1 MRFSFDWTKPSQTRV
16 LVIGDVMLDRYIW
29 GDVRRISPEA
39 PVPVVAVQNKSQVPG
54 GAGNVAANLAG
65 IECPVTL
72 IGLCGTDANADIL
85 MHLLNESGIKALIH
99 QTEERPTIAKTRVMA
114 GIQQICRI
122 DEENPLPLDPALA
135 GILLQKFEQEL
146 KEASSVILSDYGKG
160 ILQTPDLCQ
169 AMIRASRSRSIP
181 VLVDPKGSDWSR
193 YRGASGITPNTAEL
207 NSAAGVNTGSEEAL
221 RTAADRMLI
230 KTNLEWLLT
239 TRGPKGMLLTRKPDE
254 EPLWIPAVA
263 KEVYDVSGAGDT
275 VIAVTAACLACG
287 LDIRDAATV
296 ANTAAGIVVGKLGTQ
311 PILKTELED
320 ALQSD
325 MERGRNGQ
333 SRKMLG
339 VQAAIHQ
346 VRSWQ
351 ASGKTVVFTNGCFD
365 LLHPGHIHIL
375 HEARALG
382 DRLVVGLNSDISVRR
397 LKGASRP
404 ILGERDRA
412 ALLSALADVDAVV
425 LFSEDTPIDL
435 ITHLKPDILVK
446 GDDYRIDQV
455 VGRQVVESYG
465 GKVMLVPLL
474 RGYSTTGIA
483 GRIQAGGDAGA

>member
-1 MRFSFDWTKPSQTRV
+1 MRFSFDWTKLSQTRV

-39 PVPVVAVQNKSQVPG
+39 PVPVVAVRHKSQVPG

-65 IECPVTL
+65 MECPVTL

-85 MHLLNESGIKALIH
+85 LHLLNESGIDAQLH
-99 QTEERPTIAKTRVMA
+99 QTEQRPTIAKTRVMA
-114 GIQQICRI
+114 GIQQVCRI

-135 GILLQKFEQEL
+135 KILLQRFEDEL
-146 KEASSVILSDYGKG
+146 KEASVVILSDYGKG

-169 AMIRASRSRSIP
+169 AMIRACRGRSIP

-207 NSAAGVNTGSEEAL
+207 NSAAGASTASEDVL
-221 RTAADRMLI
+221 RKAADRMLVQ
-230 KTNLEWLLT
+230 TNLEWLLT
-239 TRGPKGMLLTRKPDE
+239 TRGPKGMLLTLQPNA

-287 LDIRDAATV
+287 LDIRDAAAI

-311 PILKTELED
+311 PILKTEIED
-320 ALQSD
+320 ALQSRQD
-325 MERGRNGQ
+325 RGQNGL

-339 VQAAIHQ
+339 AQAAIHQ

-351 ASGKTVVFTNGCFD
+351 ASGKSVVFTNGCFD

-382 DRLVVGLNSDISVRR
+382 DRLVVGLNSDASVRR

-404 ILGERDRA
+404 ILSERDRA

-435 ITHLKPDILVK
+435 ITRLKPDILVK

-455 VGRQVVESYG
+455 VGKQVVESYG

-483 GRIQAGGDAGA
+483 NRIQTGDGGA

>member
-1 MRFSFDWTKPSQTRV
+1 
-16 LVIGDVMLDRYIW
+16 
-29 GDVRRISPEA
+29 
-39 PVPVVAVQNKSQVPG
+39 
-54 GAGNVAANLAG
+54 
-65 IECPVTL
+65 L

-85 MHLLNESGIKALIH
+85 WHLLNESGIEARLH
-99 QTEERPTIAKTRVMA
+99 QTEKRPTIAKTRVMA
-114 GIQQICRI
+114 GIQQVCRI
-122 DEENPLPLDPALA
+122 DEENPLPLDSALA
-135 GILLQKFEQEL
+135 DALLEIFEREVV
-146 KEASSVILSDYGKG
+146 KASAVILSDYGKG

-169 AMIRASRSRSIP
+169 TMIRACRSRSIP

-207 NSAAGVNTGSEEAL
+207 QYAAGIQTTSGEEL
-221 RTAADRMLI
+221 QTAADRMLVQ
-230 KTNLEWLLT
+230 TNLEWLLT
-239 TRGPKGMLLTRKPDE
+239 TRGPKGMLLLSRAPDA
-254 EPLWIPAVA
+254 EPLWIPALA

-287 LDIRDAATV
+287 LDIRDAATI

-311 PILKTELED
+311 PVLKTELEE
-320 ALQSD
+320 ALQSNQARSQD
-325 MERGRNGQ
+325 GQ
-333 SRKMLG
+333 SRKILG

-351 ASGKTVVFTNGCFD
+351 ASGKSVVFTNGCFD

-382 DRLVVGLNSDISVRR
+382 DRLVVGLNSDASVRR
-397 LKGASRP
+397 LKGPSRP

-425 LFSEDTPIDL
+425 LFPEDTPIDL
-435 ITHLKPDILVK
+435 ITRLKPDILVK

-483 GRIQAGGDAGA
+483 NRIQAANGET